1 MDFNW
6 TEAISVIH
14 PSWMNII
21 GNVLDYEKENIINF
35 LAEEAKNT
43 LILPYNL
50 NKDMFRSFSFDAAE
64 FKVLILGQDPYIHK
78 EQGNGLCFSVNR
90 GCKPPPSLKNI
101 WKEMASD
108 LECGWDNMDT
118 DWTYLKDQGVLLLN
132 SALTVREGKSNSHA
146 DFWRNITDK
155 IIFNICRKFSGIVYI
170 AWGNFAKRKLCF
182 VDKDKNLLITSGHPS
197 PLSVR
202 LFFGSRPFS
211 KCNEYLGKDRA
222 INFVAYL

>member
-1 MDFNW
+1 
-6 TEAISVIH
+6 
-14 PSWMNII
+14 
-21 GNVLDYEKENIINF
+21 
-35 LAEEAKNT
+35 
-43 LILPYNL
+43 
-50 NKDMFRSFSFDAAE
+50 
-64 FKVLILGQDPYIHK
+64 
-78 EQGNGLCFSVNR
+78 
-90 GCKPPPSLKNI
+90 
-101 WKEMASD
+101 MASD

-170 AWGNFAKRKLCF
+170 AWGNFAKRKLSF

-222 INFVAYL
+222 INFFAYL